1 MSDINGV
8 KLIAKAGLNAE
19 IPTFDSTSDTI
30 DGVSVN
36 GRTVDITKNVE
47 FTLFAVDSCN
57 NITEIPLVADNLGE
71 APQPHLQKVVSG
83 DMQTV
88 KVYLIPPEDSD
99 FTNLVMTNDN
109 AKQDTSDGEY
119 NGLYY
124 IEVTGNENIVI
135 NYTYTY
141 NGENESGELKAAVT

>member
-1 MSDINGV
+1 
-8 KLIAKAGLNAE
+8 
-19 IPTFDSTSDTI
+19 
-30 DGVSVN
+30 
-36 GRTVDITKNVE
+36 
-47 FTLFAVDSCN
+47 
-57 NITEIPLVADNLGE
+57 
-71 APQPHLQKVVSG
+71 
-83 DMQTV
+83 MQTV

-109 AKQDTSDGEY
+109 AKQETSDGEY

-141 NGENESGELKAAVT
+141 KGENESGELKAAVTEIDNSPANKISEVWSENAKSSKTNKSVTAQLRFDKLITKAEWKKSKRLSS